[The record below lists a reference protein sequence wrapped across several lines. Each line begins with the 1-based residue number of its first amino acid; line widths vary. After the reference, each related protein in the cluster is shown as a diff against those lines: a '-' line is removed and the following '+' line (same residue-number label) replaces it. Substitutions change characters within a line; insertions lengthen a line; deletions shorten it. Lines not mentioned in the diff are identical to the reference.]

1 MKMNEKED
9 RLGTFGLTTT
19 ELRSVIEILDA
30 IERLESG
37 DGEVHNLIEVLEE

>member
-1 MKMNEKED
+1 MKMNEKE
-9 RLGTFGLTTT
+9 L
-19 ELRSVIEILDA
+19 LDA